1 MFRGIPLLF
10 SSCLVVAFLQ
20 LAGRFLAL
28 TNSPAVAT
36 GDAVWVLQ
44 AASLFVK
51 GKFQNNFCRAQNP
64 ICGCLT
70 FMFIPSGKKKKQNIL
85 ICIWYHAA
93 FRDIAAPYLGS
104 SADAPSPPLRD
115 KNQNFDSSAPWAG
128 ARKFLAGSLC
138 PTRGITPR
146 SHQERPAK
154 WSFPRLSACSSTI
167 FGACFYPHVFLN
179 WPWLLITQQLI
190 PFNFD
195 THNVNY
201 RLWVWVS
208 VWVLKSFRHQKIATQ
223 QSLFKGTL
231 KGQLCHLSR
240 RKSKIQK
247 SFSWL
252 IDMQCGE
259 WDSFH

>member
-10 SSCLVVAFLQ
+10 SSCLVVAFLR
-20 LAGRFLAL
+20 LAGRFLPL

-51 GKFQNNFCRAQNP
+51 GKFQNNFCEAQNP
-64 ICGCLT
+64 ICGYLT
-70 FMFIPSGKKKKQNIL
+70 FMFIPSGKNKKQNIL
-85 ICIWYHAA
+85 IFVFDLMQCSETSRLPIW
-93 FRDIAAPYLGS
+93 APR
-104 SADAPSPPLRD
+104 ADVPSPPLRD
-115 KNQNFDSSAPWAG
+115 KNQNFDSSPPWAG

-138 PTRGITPR
+138 PTRGITPW
-146 SHQERPAK
+146 SHQEWPAK

-195 THNVNY
+195 THNINY
-201 RLWVWVS
+201 RLSVWVCVWVS
-208 VWVLKSFRHQKIATQ
+208 VKEFQTSKNSHSTKSF
-223 QSLFKGTL
+223 
-231 KGQLCHLSR
+231 
-240 RKSKIQK
+240 
-247 SFSWL
+247 
-252 IDMQCGE
+252 
-259 WDSFH
+259 